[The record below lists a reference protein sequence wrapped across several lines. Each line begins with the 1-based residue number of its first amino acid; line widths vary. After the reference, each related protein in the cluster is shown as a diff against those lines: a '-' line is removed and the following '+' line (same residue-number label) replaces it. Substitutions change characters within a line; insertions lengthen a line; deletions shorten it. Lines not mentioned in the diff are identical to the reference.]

1 MPPWKSVCV
10 ESKIPMSDLKFGQT
24 DLSSCDR
31 EAIHIPGSIQP
42 HGVLLVVN
50 RKSLAIAQFAGAS
63 LQLLGV
69 EPARLA
75 KCLLPDLFEASTLS
89 LLAQQL
95 HAPDILPIVLPNLKA
110 RQGTL
115 ALNATVHV
123 QGDLGLIELEAA
135 DSSAAGPD
143 LLTQVGALLQE
154 LPAASSLNACCEIMT
169 TQLRAATGFDRV
181 MVYQFLH
188 DGSGMVVAESKA
200 ARLAPFLGLHYPAS
214 DIPQQARA
222 LYLRNWLRLIP
233 DISYTPAPLQST
245 APDASPKP
253 LDLSQC
259 MLRSASPIHLE
270 YLRNMGVRATLTL
283 SIVVGNQL
291 WGLIACHHDS
301 PRHLPAPSRSGCEL
315 MTQIFCMQLQ
325 ARIAID
331 TAQRSLAPA
340 HIQETLARNV
350 LSDGDLAAALVGG
363 KAPLLDLIAAR
374 GAGVMLDG
382 KLSLTGDTPP
392 ADFVADLV
400 QWLHARKQPVFST
413 YALGSSFAPAKT
425 FVGVASGL
433 LAVSLSPVKP
443 DYVLWFRPE
452 MVRTVTWAGDPSKPV
467 QPGPNGDR
475 LTPRKS
481 FAAWETSVREQSA
494 PWDAADLATAHAFRL
509 WLLETVLRQ
518 MELARLAREAA
529 FSQQSLLMAELDHR
543 VKNTLANIQAMVQHT
558 RAGAPTLDSFARGL
572 ERRIGAMAHAH
583 RLLAN
588 SRWQGAT
595 VRGLLDEELAPF
607 QGVKNVFLR
616 GENVLLSPAAAL
628 TFNLLMH
635 ELISNAT
642 KYGALSTQEGC
653 IHIDWS
659 RQSDGALE
667 FCWKERGGPPVTP
680 PTRRGF
686 GSVIILR
693 SLRHELQGSSSLNF
707 EPDGVSCVVTIPA
720 VHLVP
725 AVEKEMP
732 HV

>member
-1 MPPWKSVCV
+1 MN
-10 ESKIPMSDLKFGQT
+10 DLKFGHT
-24 DLSSCDR
+24 DLSFCDR

-50 RKSLAIAQFAGAS
+50 RHSLAVGQFAGACR
-63 LQLLGV
+63 LLLGV
-69 EPARLA
+69 EPDRLA
-75 KCLLPDLFEASTLS
+75 QCTLSDLFDVPTLP
-89 LLAQQL
+89 LLVQHL
-95 HAPDILPIVLPNLKA
+95 SAPGILPVMLPNLKA
-110 RQGTL
+110 RRGTR
-115 ALNATVHV
+115 ALNATVHM
-123 QGDLGLIELEAA
+123 QGDLGLIELEPA
-135 DSSAAGPD
+135 DSSAAGTDPFM
-143 LLTQVGALLQE
+143 QISALLQD
-154 LPAASSLNACCEIMT
+154 LPAASSLDACCEIMT
-169 TQLRAATGFDRV
+169 TQVRAATGFDRV

-188 DGSGMVVAESKA
+188 DGSGKVIAESKV

-233 DISYTPAPLQST
+233 DIDYIPAPLQTS
-245 APDASPKP
+245 APAGSLEP
-253 LDLSQC
+253 LDMSQC
-259 MLRSASPIHLE
+259 MLRSVSPLHLE

-283 SIVVGNQL
+283 SIVMGNQL

-301 PRHLPAPSRSGCEL
+301 PHHLPAPTRSGCEL
-315 MTQIFCMQLQ
+315 MGQIFSMQLQ

-340 HIQETLARNV
+340 HIQEMLARNV
-350 LSDGDLAAALVGG
+350 LPDGDVAGALVGD
-363 KAPLLDLIAAR
+363 KAPLLDLIAAG
-374 GAGVMLDG
+374 GAVVFLDG
-382 KLSLTGDTPP
+382 KFSLTGETPP
-392 ADFVADLV
+392 IELLSDLV
-400 QWLHARKQPVFST
+400 QWLHVRKQPVFST
-413 YALGSSFAPAKT
+413 YALGASFAPAAAY
-425 FVGVASGL
+425 VSVASGL

-443 DYVLWFRPE
+443 DYVLWFRSE
-452 MVRTVTWAGDPSKPV
+452 VVRTVTWAGDPSKPV
-467 QPGPNGDR
+467 EPGPNGDR

-481 FAAWETSVREQSA
+481 FAAWEASVREQSA

-558 RAGAPTLDSFARGL
+558 RAGAPTLDSFAHGL

-583 RLLAN
+583 RLLGN

-616 GENVLLSPAAAL
+616 GEDVLLSPAAAL
-628 TFNLLMH
+628 SFNLVMH

-667 FCWKERGGPPVTP
+667 FCWKERGGPPVTQ

-707 EPDGVSCVVTIPA
+707 EPDGVACVVTIPA